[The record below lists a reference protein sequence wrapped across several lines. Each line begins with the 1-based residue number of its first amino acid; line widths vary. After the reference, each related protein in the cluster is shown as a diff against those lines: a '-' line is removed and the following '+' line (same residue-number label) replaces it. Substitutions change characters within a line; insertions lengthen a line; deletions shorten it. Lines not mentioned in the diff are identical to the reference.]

1 MKLGNDQ
8 KKDLDVLQKL
18 GLEYGDLEYGD
29 TLPARKLY
37 EDLEY
42 GDTLPARKLYELL
55 YERIPSTRDVCGYGD
70 GQERAFEWRIC
81 GDPEGQESYRKA
93 RAAKLGPE
101 S

>member
-18 GLEYGDLEYGD
+18 GLEYG
-29 TLPARKLY
+29 
-37 EDLEY
+37 DLEY

>member
-18 GLEYGDLEYGD
+18 GLEYG
-29 TLPARKLY
+29 
-37 EDLEY
+37 DLEY

-93 RAAKLGPE
+93 RAAKLGLE